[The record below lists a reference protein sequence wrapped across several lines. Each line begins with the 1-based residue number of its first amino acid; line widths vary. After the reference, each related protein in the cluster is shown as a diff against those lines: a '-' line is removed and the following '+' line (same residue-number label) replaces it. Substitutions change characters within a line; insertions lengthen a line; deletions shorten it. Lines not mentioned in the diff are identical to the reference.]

1 MKSAIKSMIC
11 SIERNWTNIK
21 YNIDTHIC
29 VKILWNIDLNV
40 SWKKRHIMYQ
50 YKRIWLELKELCKY
64 LDAKIFKMLLS
75 YWCSIETAILKLL
88 KYAIVRKDFKCL
100 RFFKMVYFCIVH
112 LSPGI
117 YLFKVSNRNTRAMC

>member
-21 YNIDTHIC
+21 YNIDTHTTE
-29 VKILWNIDLNV
+29 KILWNIDLNV

-50 YKRIWLELKELCKY
+50 YKRIRLELTELCKY

-88 KYAIVRKDFKCL
+88 KYAINRKDFKCL
-100 RFFKMVYFCIVH
+100 RFFKTVYFSIVP
-112 LSPGI
+112 LSAGI

>member
-21 YNIDTHIC
+21 YNVDTHTTE
-29 VKILWNIDLNV
+29 KILWNIDLNV

-75 YWCSIETAILKLL
+75 Y
-88 KYAIVRKDFKCL
+88 
-100 RFFKMVYFCIVH
+100 
-112 LSPGI
+112 
-117 YLFKVSNRNTRAMC
+117 